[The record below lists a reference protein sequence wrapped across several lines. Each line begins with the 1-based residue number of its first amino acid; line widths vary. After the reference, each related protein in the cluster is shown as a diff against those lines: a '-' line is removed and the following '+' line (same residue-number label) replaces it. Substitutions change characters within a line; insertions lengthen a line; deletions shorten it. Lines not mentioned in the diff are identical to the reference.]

1 MCFEEIRA
9 NCLNKKHERFFF
21 PLANGFAVIPV
32 GHSWAQLH
40 FQVPLFKMFIGTK
53 GGINM

>member
-40 FQVPLFKMFIGTK
+40 FQVPLFKMFIGIK